1 MQKKTNKQNK
11 LYDDLRRSTNIHILK
26 SVNSMRR
33 ILESIRESGGR
44 YITLGEIDD
53 LEDAMLDTIKFY
65 NLKKQGG
72 IPEYE
77 DNGKYQEF
85 WHSDYV
91 SPTHPNA
98 FDPKKVKED
107 K

>member
-1 MQKKTNKQNK
+1 MKKKKPIPNK
-11 LYDDLRRSTNIHILK
+11 HILS
-26 SVNSMRR
+26 SVNAMRR
-33 ILESIRESGGR
+33 ILENIRESGGR

-53 LEDAMLDTIKFY
+53 LDDAMLDMIRHY
-65 NLKKQGG
+65 GLKKQGG

-91 SPTHPNA
+91 CPTDPNA
-98 FDPKKVKED
+98 FDPKKVKEE
-107 K
+107 KNGRR

>member
-1 MQKKTNKQNK
+1 MKKNNPISNETVVKA
-11 LYDDLRRSTNIHILK
+11 
-26 SVNSMRR
+26 VNSMRR
-33 ILESIRESGGR
+33 ILDSIRERGGR
-44 YITLGEIDD
+44 YITLGEVDD
-53 LEDAMLDTIKFY
+53 LEEAMEDTIRHY

-72 IPEYE
+72 IPEYG
-77 DNGKYQEF
+77 DDRKYQEF

-91 SPTHPNA
+91 SPTHPDA